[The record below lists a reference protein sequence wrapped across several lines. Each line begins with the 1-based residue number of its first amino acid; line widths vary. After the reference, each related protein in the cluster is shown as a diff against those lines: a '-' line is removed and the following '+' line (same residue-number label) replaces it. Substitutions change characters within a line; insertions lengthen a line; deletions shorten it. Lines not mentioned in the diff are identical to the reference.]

1 MNETGTEQQSRQPV
15 SVVKL
20 VIGVAL
26 GVLLAAAVIVGV
38 YQANQP
44 SDFDCAVQRAE
55 YSMEKRTLYEVDTAC
70 R

>member
-1 MNETGTEQQSRQPV
+1 MSETGTAQQARSV

-20 VIGVAL
+20 VVGVAL
-26 GVLLAAAVIVGV
+26 GVLLAAAVVVGI

-44 SDFDCAVQRAE
+44 SDFDCALQRSE
-55 YSMEKRTLYEVDTAC
+55 YLMDNREIYEVDDAC